1 MASGGPS
8 MMTIISSLLVSL
20 FFTFN
25 VYAADPVFL
34 TIGEDAYEKMSTI
47 FGERL
52 VAHDKSLDTVLVSI
66 DEAAIPWLSMQMHKE
81 FKRCGGFFWH
91 EDENDAYTTLEN
103 LDIVLR
109 SQKALYAHYEINK
122 SALVLESMALVQGT
136 KISNTIEELSSFHN
150 RFYTSESGVQATEF
164 IAQKWREL
172 VAHRSDASVEL
183 FRHAGWPQAS
193 VILTIQGETD
203 EIIVVGGHAD
213 STAGFMGQARARAP
227 GADDNASGI
236 ATITEVVRI
245 LVGQN
250 YRPQKTLKFMAY
262 AAEEVGLRGSQ
273 EIAQLY
279 QREGRQVVGVL
290 QLDMTNFPGP
300 SFDIVLISDF
310 TNAEQNAFIGSLIDQ
325 YLPELSWGYDRCGY
339 ACSDHASWTRSGFP
353 ASIPFEATNRE
364 RNPHIHTARDTL
376 DRSSTDSQH
385 AAKFARLAI
394 AYVLE
399 MD

>member
-1 MASGGPS
+1 
-8 MMTIISSLLVSL
+8 MTSILTSL
-20 FFTFN
+20 FVSFFILFS
-25 VYAADPVFL
+25 VQAEEPIYL
-34 TIGEDAYEKMSTI
+34 TIGEDAYAKMSTI

-52 VAHDKSLDTVLVSI
+52 VAHEKSLDTVLVSI

-91 EDENDAYTTLEN
+91 EDENEAYATLEN
-103 LDIVLR
+103 LESILQ
-109 SQKALYAHYEINK
+109 SQKALYVEYEINK
-122 SALVLESMALVQGT
+122 QSQVIESMALIEGT
-136 KISNTIEELSSFHN
+136 QISSTIEELSAFHN
-150 RFYTSESGVQATEF
+150 RYYTSASGAEATEF
-164 IAQKWREL
+164 IAQKWRNL

-183 FRHAGWPQAS
+183 FRHGGWPQAS
-193 VILTIQGETD
+193 VILTIQGVSD
-203 EIIVVGGHAD
+203 EIIIVGGHAD
-213 STAGFMGQARARAP
+213 STAGFMGQARSRAP

-236 ATITEVVRI
+236 ATMTEVIRV
-245 LVGQN
+245 LMGQN

-279 QREGRQVVGVL
+279 QREGRQVIGVL

-310 TNAEQNAFIGSLIDQ
+310 TNAEQNAFIGSLVDQ

-376 DRSSTDSQH
+376 DRLSADSSH
-385 AAKFARLAI
+385 AAKFARLAV
-394 AYVLE
+394 AYVIE